1 MGRSLKV
8 FFDEIKGLYVLPRS
22 THNGQKL
29 LIVMGMGTSLDWISP
44 SNAPIS
50 RDQNTNSLD
59 QTMTNTDNQP
69 LDAALNSSDSGDL
82 LEAHGLDRESVR
94 KLLADTLSNAD
105 DGELFFEQS
114 QSEGLVFDNGRLKS
128 SSFDSSQGFGMRSVA
143 GEAAGYAHSGELSM
157 EALKRASDAVSSVGE
172 GYSGVTA
179 EAPQQTNRR
188 LYGDINPVDDMSLAE
203 KISLLEEINQYARDK
218 DSRVRQV
225 SASLAGSWRK
235 IAILR
240 ADGQIFHDVRPLVRV
255 NVSVVVGEGD
265 RQEAGSHGFGGR
277 HGYSYYLNGGIDG
290 GWQGATDEAL
300 RQALVNLEA
309 IDAPAGEL
317 DVVLGP
323 GWPGVLLHEAV
334 GHGLEGDFNRK
345 KSSAFA
351 ELMGQQVAAKGVTVV
366 DDGTIEGRRGSLSFD
381 DEGTPTQ
388 RTPLIEDGILV
399 GYMQDRQNARLMG
412 VNSTGNG
419 RRQSYAH
426 IPMPRMTNTIME
438 SGDHDPAEILKS
450 VKNGLY
456 AVNFGGGQV
465 DITSGKFVF
474 SCTEAYLIEDGKVT
488 APVKGATLIGNGPE
502 AMKRISMIGNDMQ
515 LDTGIGT
522 CGKQGQG
529 VPVGVGQP
537 TLRIDGITVGGTAT

>member
-1 MGRSLKV
+1 
-8 FFDEIKGLYVLPRS
+8 
-22 THNGQKL
+22 
-29 LIVMGMGTSLDWISP
+29 
-44 SNAPIS
+44 
-50 RDQNTNSLD
+50 
-59 QTMTNTDNQP
+59 MTNTDNQP
-69 LDAALNSSDSGDL
+69 LDAALNSTDSGDL
-82 LEAHGLDRESVR
+82 LEAHGLDRESVC

-143 GEAAGYAHSGELSM
+143 GEAAGYAHSGELSI

-188 LYGDINPVDDMSLAE
+188 LYGDLNPVDDMSLAE

-218 DSRVRQV
+218 DNRVRQV

-366 DDGTIEGRRGSLSFD
+366 DDGTIDGRRGSLSFD

-388 RTPLIEDGILV
+388 RTPLIEDGVLV

-450 VKNGLY
+450 VRNGLY